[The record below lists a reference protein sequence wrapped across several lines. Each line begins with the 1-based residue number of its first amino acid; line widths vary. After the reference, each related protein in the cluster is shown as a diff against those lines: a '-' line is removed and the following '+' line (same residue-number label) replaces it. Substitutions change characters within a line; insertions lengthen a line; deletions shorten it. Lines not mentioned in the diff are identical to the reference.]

1 MKSKIYTLT
10 GDNGTTSLIG
20 GQRVDK
26 DDVRVEA
33 YGTIDELNANIGR
46 LAHVSK
52 LQQWQVD
59 IIHKIQNKLFNIG
72 AYLATPSD
80 GKAPVPGLADDDVKE
95 LEARIDEIDV
105 QLPPLH
111 GFVLPGGSLTATRC
125 DICRTVTRR
134 AERRVVTLA
143 KQVYVDPL
151 VLRYLN
157 RLSDFFVCPL
167 QQHQR
172 ANRGTLLGQERIA
185 SRQARLRNLEGA
197 GLNVRFRP
205 APAA

>member
-157 RLSDFFVCPL
+157 RLSDFFFVF
-167 QQHQR
+167 
-172 ANRGTLLGQERIA
+172 
-185 SRQARLRNLEGA
+185 ARFININEQIEELYWDKNA
-197 GLNVRFRP
+197 
-205 APAA
+205 

>member
-80 GKAPVPGLADDDVKE
+80 GKTPVPGLADDDVKE

-157 RLSDFFVCPL
+157 RLSDFFFVFARFNNINEQIEELYLRPKAAVL
-167 QQHQR
+167 QDLTVRSGKTTQFVG
-172 ANRGTLLGQERIA
+172 ANMPW
-185 SRQARLRNLEGA
+185 
-197 GLNVRFRP
+197 F
-205 APAA
+205 

>member
-26 DDVRVEA
+26 DNVRVEA

-72 AYLATPSD
+72 AYLATPAD
-80 GKAPVPGLADDDVKE
+80 GKTPVTGLVEDDVKE
-95 LEARIDEIDV
+95 LEARIDEIDT

-134 AERRVVTLA
+134 AERRVVTLS
-143 KQVYVDPL
+143 KQAYVDPL
-151 VLRYLN
+151 VLHYLN
-157 RLSDFFVCPL
+157 RLSDFFFVF
-167 QQHQR
+167 
-172 ANRGTLLGQERIA
+172 
-185 SRQARLRNLEGA
+185 ARYNNINEQIEELYWDKNA
-197 GLNVRFRP
+197 
-205 APAA
+205 

>member
-59 IIHKIQNKLFNIG
+59 IIHKIQFP
-72 AYLATPSD
+72 Y
-80 GKAPVPGLADDDVKE
+80 PVRK
-95 LEARIDEIDV
+95 I
-105 QLPPLH
+105 PL
-111 GFVLPGGSLTATRC
+111 S
-125 DICRTVTRR
+125 
-134 AERRVVTLA
+134 
-143 KQVYVDPL
+143 
-151 VLRYLN
+151 
-157 RLSDFFVCPL
+157 
-167 QQHQR
+167 
-172 ANRGTLLGQERIA
+172 
-185 SRQARLRNLEGA
+185 
-197 GLNVRFRP
+197 
-205 APAA
+205 